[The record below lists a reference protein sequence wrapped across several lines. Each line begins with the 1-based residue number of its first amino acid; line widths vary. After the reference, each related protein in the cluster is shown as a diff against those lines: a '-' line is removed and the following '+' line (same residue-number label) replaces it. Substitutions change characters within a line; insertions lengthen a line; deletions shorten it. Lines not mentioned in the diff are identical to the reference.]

1 MQDINTKAVEFQD
14 QDSGVTKP
22 NKTRVTK
29 ATHDIGSRVV
39 IPRLKVSEVQR
50 FRQSNEVQ
58 DSKRLIL
65 F

>member
-14 QDSGVTKP
+14 QVTKP